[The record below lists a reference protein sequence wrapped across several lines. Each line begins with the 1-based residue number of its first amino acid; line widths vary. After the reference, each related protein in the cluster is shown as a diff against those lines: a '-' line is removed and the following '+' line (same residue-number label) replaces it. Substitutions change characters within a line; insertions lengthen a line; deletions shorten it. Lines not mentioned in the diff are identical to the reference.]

1 MNKLDALTNATVE
14 ALKGQLECPI
24 NNVNAEEEKLNT
36 QLEVKKENETVNNM
50 DILQY
55 TINNLENLLK
65 TINSFTKE

>member
-14 ALKGQLECPI
+14 ALKGQLKCSI
-24 NNVNAEEEKLNT
+24 NNVKAEEEKLNT